1 MSGKKRGVSVLS
13 LYNLIITIIM
23 LAPLVVVILTSF
35 TPTMFYQIPTLHWSL
50 RWYRAI
56 FVSSGY
62 VRGFYLS
69 CELAVLGALI
79 SLAIG
84 FFTAFVIVRYDF
96 RSKSLLDTLVMAPI
110 AVPSVVLGLALLQFY
125 VKMNLMDTFFSLL
138 MAHVVITVPYLIKTA
153 SASLRAV
160 SRDMELAAMN
170 LGGTWWQSFWYV
182 TMPMVK
188 SGLISGYIFAF
199 LVSFGE
205 VAMTLFIVG
214 STYQTLPVRMFN
226 YMTDVNTPVIA
237 AISSL
242 LIFISVAL
250 MLILN
255 RIFGLKNVMS

>member
-1 MSGKKRGVSVLS
+1 
-13 LYNLIITIIM
+13 M

-56 FVSSGY
+56 FISTGY
-62 VRGFYLS
+62 VKGFFLS
-69 CELAVLGALI
+69 CELAVFGAAI
-79 SLAIG
+79 SLVIG
-84 FFTAFVIVRYDF
+84 FLTSFVIVRYDF
-96 RSKSLLDTLVMAPI
+96 KGKNVVDSLFMLPI
-110 AVPSVVLGLALLQFY
+110 AVPSVVLGLALLQFF
-125 VKMNLMDTFFSLL
+125 VRFNLMDTFFSLL
-138 MAHVVITVPYLIKTA
+138 IAHVVVTVPYLIRTA

-214 STYQTLPVRMFN
+214 SNYQTLPVRMFN
-226 YMTDVNTPVIA
+226 FMTDINTPVIA
-237 AISSL
+237 AISAL
-242 LIFISVAL
+242 LIFISVAM
-250 MLILN
+250 MLILD
-255 RIFGLKNVMS
+255 RFFGLKNVMS